1 MMGISLPANPGC
13 PLSSF
18 FPCVR
23 FLDLI
28 SCKARMLIF
37 CSAGCLRVQNTSLG
51 GMMGF
56 EIEDLAIGY
65 RKRGIVRHG
74 RFLSFYHPEI

>member
-65 RKRGIVRHG
+65 SKSGIYG
-74 RFLSFYHPEI
+74 SSIFDN